1 MDLCLNVA
9 YLSALQALAEPMRMM
24 RGMGCVLHTGAAQSH
39 RWKHLQTKWQV
50 LSCVDGYLLCPVPS
64 LPSFLHGFSHV

>member
-24 RGMGCVLHTGAAQSH
+24 RVMGCVLHTGAAQSH
-39 RWKHLQTKWQV
+39 R
-50 LSCVDGYLLCPVPS
+50 
-64 LPSFLHGFSHV
+64 